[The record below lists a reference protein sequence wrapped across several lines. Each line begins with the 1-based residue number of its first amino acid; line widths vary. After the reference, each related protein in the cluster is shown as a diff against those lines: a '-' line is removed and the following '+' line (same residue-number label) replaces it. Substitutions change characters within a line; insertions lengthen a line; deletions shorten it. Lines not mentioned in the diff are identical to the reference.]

1 MFVYVKLQLEVMEG
15 LKVMAG
21 KANIL
26 VDLDGVLN
34 TYTGGFDENYIP
46 PVKSGAAEFLTAL
59 SEKYIVKIFTTRN
72 RLLASKWLIEN
83 GLDKYVADV
92 TNIKEPAILHID
104 DRALTFEGNFVETLK
119 KVEAFKVW
127 YSTTNN

>member
-1 MFVYVKLQLEVMEG
+1 
-15 LKVMAG
+15 MAG
-21 KANIL
+21 KSNIL

-34 TYTGGFDENYIP
+34 SYTGNFDENYIP
-46 PVKSGAAEFLTAL
+46 PVRSGAGEFLAAL
-59 SEKYIVKIFTTRN
+59 SQKYVVKLFTTRN
-72 RLLASKWLIEN
+72 RLLASKWLIQS
-83 GLDKYVADV
+83 GLDKYVSDV
-92 TNIKEPAILHID
+92 TNVKEPAVLHID

>member
-1 MFVYVKLQLEVMEG
+1 MEG

>member
-1 MFVYVKLQLEVMEG
+1 MEG

-46 PVKSGAAEFLTAL
+46 PVKSGAVEFLTAL

-104 DRALTFEGNFVETLK
+104 DRALTFQGDFDETLRK
-119 KVEAFKVW
+119 IKNFKVW
-127 YSTTNN
+127 YSTLP

>member
-1 MFVYVKLQLEVMEG
+1 MEG

-21 KANIL
+21 KSNIL
-26 VDLDGVLN
+26 VDLDGILN

-46 PVKSGAAEFLTAL
+46 PVKSGAVEFLTTL

-104 DRALTFEGNFVETLK
+104 DRALTFQGDFDETLRK
-119 KVEAFKVW
+119 IKNFKVW
-127 YSTTNN
+127 YSTLP

>member
-1 MFVYVKLQLEVMEG
+1 MEG

-21 KANIL
+21 KSNIL

-104 DRALTFEGNFVETLK
+104 DRALTFQGDFDETLRK
-119 KVEAFKVW
+119 IKAFKVW
-127 YSTTNN
+127 YSTLP